1 MSEEELISAYVDGQL
16 SEVERAAFEARLT
29 QDSALRRRVLATRL
43 LVREARRLPPVALPR
58 NFILSSDVRRTPAR
72 ARVAFPRWAYQLGA
86 LAAAALCVAL
96 VVWDLGFLAAR
107 PEPVA
112 LPASPTAQPYPPDAL
127 AQERAGPLDAEP
139 RALALPEPTPV
150 EAAPAPSPS
159 GAASPLTLPRAF
171 AFALLIV
178 AIILGVRGWGRRV
191 SST

>member
-1 MSEEELISAYVDGQL
+1 MSEEELISAYIDGQL
-16 SEVERAAFEARLT
+16 SETARAAFEARLT

-43 LVREARRLPPVALPR
+43 LAREARRLPPVALPR
-58 NFILSSDVRRTPAR
+58 NFILPSDVGRKSAR
-72 ARVAFPRWAYQLGA
+72 ARVAFPRRAYQLGA
-86 LAAAALCVAL
+86 LAAAALCVVL
-96 VVWDLGFLAAR
+96 VVWDFGLPTAR

-112 LPASPTAQPYPPDAL
+112 LSAQPALPTAQPYPPDAL

-150 EAAPAPSPS
+150 PAPSPS
-159 GAASPLTLPRAF
+159 GAASPFTLPRAF